1 MGQTKLIP
9 LPEYARRT
17 GIPLS
22 TLRLHIREGRL
33 RAVRLGHYWY
43 IPVEDERDREGRAG
57 STPSLPMPGGRERPP

>member
-9 LPEYARRT
+9 LPEYARHT

-43 IPVEDERDREGRAG
+43 IPVEG
-57 STPSLPMPGGRERPP
+57 